1 MSSDNSNT
9 ASGKRTTL
17 LGSTLMLGL
26 LVSVLSVLT
35 AAANY
40 MAYREGNASLD
51 NNLAGDRALAE
62 SNTLYLEATQYIIVD
77 FNMYDG
83 YQIQSGV
90 DDFAAEYYFNQFS
103 LPLFDSIQRDDI
115 WGDQYYD
122 EMYADALAKSE
133 EAFAFFEEANRQ
145 SEREG
150 GFQLSMLM
158 AAVGLAFAAYAS
170 LLDEANRLRSVFALI
185 SILMLVFSV
194 QQFFT
199 IFLA

>member
-1 MSSDNSNT
+1 MSAENGKT
-9 ASGKRTTL
+9 TSGKRAAF
-17 LGSTLMLGL
+17 LGSTLLLGL

-40 MAYREGNASLD
+40 MAYQEGNASLD

-77 FNMYDG
+77 YNMYDG

-90 DDFAAEYYFNQFS
+90 DDFAADYYLSQFS
-103 LPLFDSIQRDDI
+103 GPLVASIERGDI

-122 EMYADALAKSE
+122 EMYADALAKSD
-133 EAFAFFEEANRQ
+133 EAFAYFDEANRQ

-150 GFQLSMLM
+150 GFQFSMLI

-170 LLDEANRLRSVFALI
+170 LLDESNRLRSVFALI
-185 SILMLVFSV
+185 SILLMVFSAL
-194 QQFFT
+194 QFIT
-199 IFLA
+199 TYLS

>member
-1 MSSDNSNT
+1 MSAEDGKT
-9 ASGKRTTL
+9 ASGKRAAFL
-17 LGSTLMLGL
+17 SSTLMLGF

-77 FNMYDG
+77 YNMYDG

-90 DDFAAEYYFNQFS
+90 DDFAAEYYLSQFS
-103 LPLFDSIQRDDI
+103 GPLIASIERDEI
-115 WGDQYYD
+115 WGAQYYE
-122 EMYADALAKSE
+122 EMYADALAKSD
-133 EAFAFFEEANRQ
+133 EAFAYFDEANRQ

-150 GFQLSMLM
+150 GYQLSMLI

-185 SILMLVFSV
+185 SILLMVFSAL
-194 QQFFT
+194 QFFT
-199 IFLA
+199 TYLA